1 MSARGWEPAR
11 LDRQRLDPQTMRILI
26 VEDDKWVASA
36 LKRGLEQA
44 GFTADHVQ
52 SAEEAESCARREAF
66 DLAVVD
72 LGLPGIDGLELIRR
86 WRRAGDARPILIL
99 TARDSL
105 SDRVDG
111 LELGGDDFITKPF
124 ELPEL
129 IARVRALI
137 RRSKAVT
144 SSHLTC
150 GPLEMDLGR
159 RSARLGA
166 ERLDLRRREWAILE
180 CLLLNSPRMV
190 TKDNLLQTIAGW
202 DAELTTNAI
211 EVYVSRL
218 RAKLQSSGI
227 EIRTIRGM
235 GYRLDAPQP

>member
-1 MSARGWEPAR
+1 
-11 LDRQRLDPQTMRILI
+11 MRILI
-26 VEDDKWVASA
+26 VEDDIWMAGA

-44 GFTADHVQ
+44 GFTADHVR
-52 SAEEAESCARREAF
+52 SAEEAEACVRHEAF

-105 SDRVDG
+105 SDRIDG

-124 ELPEL
+124 ELLEL

-144 SSHLTC
+144 SSQLTC
-150 GPLEMDLGR
+150 GALKMDLGR
-159 RSARLGA
+159 RSAQLGG
-166 ERLDLRRREWAILE
+166 EPLELRRREWAILE
-180 CLLLNSPRMV
+180 CLLLNSPKMV
-190 TKDNLLQTIAGW
+190 TKDVLLQTLAGW
-202 DAELTTNAI
+202 SDELTTNAV

-218 RAKLQSSGI
+218 RVKLQSSGI

>member
-1 MSARGWEPAR
+1 
-11 LDRQRLDPQTMRILI
+11 MRILI
-26 VEDDKWVASA
+26 VEDDKWMAGA

-44 GFTADHVQ
+44 GFTADHVR
-52 SAEEAESCARREAF
+52 SGEEAEACVRREAF
-66 DLAVVD
+66 DLAIVD

-137 RRSKAVT
+137 RRSKAWT
-144 SSHLTC
+144 SSQLTF
-150 GPLEMDLGR
+150 GALEMDLGR
-159 RSARLGA
+159 HSARLGSQQ
-166 ERLDLRRREWAILE
+166 LDLRRREWAILE

-190 TKDNLLQTIAGW
+190 TKDSLLQTLAGW
-202 DAELTTNAI
+202 SDEITTNAV

-235 GYRLDAPQP
+235 GYRLDAPRP

>member
-1 MSARGWEPAR
+1 
-11 LDRQRLDPQTMRILI
+11 MRILI

-52 SAEEAESCARREAF
+52 SAEEAEACARREAF

-150 GPLEMDLGR
+150 GA
-159 RSARLGA
+159 ARDGPRPPQRA
-166 ERLDLRRREWAILE
+166 ARQPSSLDLRRREWAILE